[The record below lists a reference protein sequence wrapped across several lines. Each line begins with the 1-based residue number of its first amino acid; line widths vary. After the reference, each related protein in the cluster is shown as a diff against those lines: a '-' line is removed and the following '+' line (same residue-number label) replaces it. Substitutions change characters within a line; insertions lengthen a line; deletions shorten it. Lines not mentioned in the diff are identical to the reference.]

1 MYTIYA
7 YISTPYYI
15 HISSK
20 CTILTLTVEWC
31 CALSHVRCGWCNS
44 DQSQCA
50 YGKTRA
56 FSSADWPVSLRWRS
70 VSASIRKRAVMWFV
84 CWRFAVRSRIISL
97 QQQTNACPGNSP
109 IPPISFS
116 VMDETSPLV
125 SPLRDSNDFSYGPT
139 EPTSPRGG
147 FGGTPGSVVRLP
159 AGSPGRSRERQ
170 PLLDRDRGASPR
182 DPHRNEFPEDPEFRE
197 IIRKAERAI
206 EEGIYPERIY
216 QGSSGSYF
224 VKDSTG
230 VRVHH
235 ICNRYMWSVSCA
247 LFTSWA
253 CCVCV
258 TVYWWDTVTAV
269 SSGQASSDAKH
280 WSLSFYRTFLQLQ
293 ALSCMFIKF
302 MCYWKSEA
310 FHTFILI
317 SDPDMQSLIIKMM
330 NETCDVWRW
339 KQVKWR

>member
-1 MYTIYA
+1 
-7 YISTPYYI
+7 
-15 HISSK
+15 
-20 CTILTLTVEWC
+20 
-31 CALSHVRCGWCNS
+31 
-44 DQSQCA
+44 
-50 YGKTRA
+50 
-56 FSSADWPVSLRWRS
+56 
-70 VSASIRKRAVMWFV
+70 
-84 CWRFAVRSRIISL
+84 
-97 QQQTNACPGNSP
+97 
-109 IPPISFS
+109 
-116 VMDETSPLV
+116 MDETSPLV

-170 PLLDRDRGASPR
+170 PLLDRDRGSSPR

-235 ICNRYMWSVSCA
+235 ISVTLIVNYIQSVSCA
-247 LFTSWA
+247 LFTRWA
-253 CCVCV
+253 CCEWLCI
-258 TVYWWDTVTAV
+258 DEITVTAM

-280 WSLSFYRTFLQLQ
+280 KSEVWAFTWRFFFNCNCVSSFYQINVENLKLVTT
-293 ALSCMFIKF
+293 S
-302 MCYWKSEA
+302 
-310 FHTFILI
+310 
-317 SDPDMQSLIIKMM
+317 SLF
-330 NETCDVWRW
+330 
-339 KQVKWR
+339 